1 MTLKYHTVSAFLL
14 SIVFSLNGCNSDE
27 IDSLNSKTF
36 ELTEEI
42 NLIKDN
48 AALSNENLN
57 ATILGLKEVLV
68 KFINHE
74 DCDYYII
81 NLSSGKKIASS
92 LGNKL
97 FEQDVLPGDLLK
109 LYKI

>member
-1 MTLKYHTVSAFLL
+1 MALKYHTVSAFLL

-27 IDSLNSKTF
+27 IDSLNSKIF

-57 ATILGLKEVLV
+57 GKYYVDFKLNNKTISVV
-68 KFINHE
+68 
-74 DCDYYII
+74 
-81 NLSSGKKIASS
+81 
-92 LGNKL
+92 
-97 FEQDVLPGDLLK
+97 
-109 LYKI
+109 